1 MSFVPSAGTD
11 SAGARPA
18 GGSGAPLTAAVLLI
32 VMLAAAISV
41 DVVRAGYKIKG
52 DEATYVA
59 MALSAA
65 YDRDLAFERRDLE
78 RFYGLYQQGPEG
90 IFLKRGK
97 LLRVRLRAT
106 PPFLFILNN
115 TAEDRADRAFFGK
128 AMIYSIAAA
137 PFVWFLGMNGFLV
150 FHALL
155 LFLVGVGGYLFLAAR
170 SRPGSA
176 LVYTVGFLGAS
187 VVPVYAVM
195 LTSDLFNFALVFLA
209 YFLWLYKEVAQP
221 KSPLNGILSDVAA
234 AVLLG
239 VVTYSKPWHAPLVAP
254 LVLLFWLRGR
264 WRAGFVVGAISVVA
278 AAALFVATALV
289 SGELNYQ
296 GGDRKTFYSPP
307 DDLAAP
313 RLPTAGFPFASP
325 DATWE
330 QRGQPTGR
338 DVGNVDNVL
347 APSEVVRLF
356 RNNVKYFLL
365 GRHFGF
371 VPYFFP
377 GVVAILMWLLSRER
391 FQIWRV
397 LTFGGVFVASLIVLV
412 LVPYTWSGDGG
423 PPGNR
428 YFLSFYPALFFVTPP
443 LGSALP
449 VVLMWVGGAMFTA
462 KMLINPFYAAKFTW
476 EVTERGW
483 ARRLPVELTM
493 YQSLPVM
500 LDTRIRGRV
509 LYGQDP
515 WMFLYF
521 LDEHAWPPE
530 PEGMW
535 ISGSGRA
542 DILIRTPSIVAKDG
556 HEAPVGPAH
565 HFRVTAKSPIS
576 NTFTVSS
583 SDGGATVQLV
593 PGKPVTF
600 DVPVTALRGRD
611 GFVYLISARATGGFI
626 PSLLDPNARDDRNL
640 GVQMQLQALTG
651 PP

>member
-1 MSFVPSAGTD
+1 VPSAGTD
-11 SAGARPA
+11 AVARPA
-18 GGSGAPLTAAVLLI
+18 GGTGAPLTAALLLI

-52 DEATYVA
+52 DEATYVG

-65 YDRDLAFERRDLE
+65 YDRNLSFERRDLE

-97 LLRVRLRAT
+97 QFRVRLRAT
-106 PPFLFILNN
+106 PPFLFIFNN
-115 TAEDRADRAFFGK
+115 TPEDRTDRVFFGK
-128 AMIYSIAAA
+128 AMAYSIAVA
-137 PFVWFLGMNGFLV
+137 PFVWLLGMNGFLV
-150 FHALL
+150 FHVLL
-155 LFLVGVGGYLFLAAR
+155 LFAVGVCGYLFLAAS
-170 SRPGSA
+170 SRPGPA
-176 LVYTVGFLGAS
+176 VAYTLGFVGAS
-187 VVPVYAVM
+187 VVPVYAVT

-221 KSPLNGILSDVAA
+221 RFLNGAMADVAA

-239 VVTYSKPWHAPLVAP
+239 IVTYSKPWHAPLVAP
-254 LVLLFWLRGR
+254 LVLLFWWRGR
-264 WRAGFVVGAISVVA
+264 WKAGFAIGSIAVAA
-278 AAALFVATALV
+278 AAALFAANAMI
-289 SGELNYQ
+289 SGEFNYQ
-296 GGDRKTFYSPP
+296 GGDRKTFYSAP
-307 DDLAAP
+307 DDPQAP

-325 DATWE
+325 DATWD
-330 QRGQPTGR
+330 QRGASTGR
-338 DVGNVDNVL
+338 DTGNVDNVL
-347 APSEVVRLF
+347 SPSEIVRLLG
-356 RNNVKYFLL
+356 NNIKYFLL

-377 GVVAILMWLLSRER
+377 GAVAILFWLLSRDR
-391 FQIWRV
+391 FQVWRV
-397 LTFGGVFVASLIVLV
+397 LTFGGVALATLIVLV
-412 LVPYTWSGDGG
+412 VVPYTWSGDGG

-428 YFLSFYPALFFVTPP
+428 YFLSFYPALFFITPP
-443 LGSALP
+443 IGSVLPAL
-449 VVLMWVGGAMFTA
+449 LAWTGGALFTA
-462 KMLINPFYAAKFTW
+462 KMLVNPFYAAKFTW

-530 PEGMW
+530 PDGMW

-542 DILIRTPSIVAKDG
+542 DILIRTPSVIAKDG
-556 HEAPVGPAH
+556 REQTLRPAH
-565 HFRVTAKSPIS
+565 HFRVTAKSPIA

-583 SDGGATVQLV
+583 DAGETTAHLV
-593 PGKPVTF
+593 PNQPVTF
-600 DVPVTALRGRD
+600 DVPVTAVRGRD
-611 GFVYLISARATGGFI
+611 GYAYLISARATEGFV
-626 PSLLDPNARDDRNL
+626 PRLFDPNARDDRNL
-640 GVQMQLQALTG
+640 GVQMHLKAVVD
-651 PP
+651 P